1 MLRPLR
7 AAWRLL
13 RVAVHVL
20 HGLAIVRWRF
30 GALDAAGRR
39 ERVLWWSRALL
50 RHLGI
55 TLVVQGTPRTG
66 AKLFVANH
74 ISWLDIVAINATAP
88 ARFVSKAEVR
98 HWPVLHQL
106 VTAAGTLYL
115 ERDKRRDA
123 LRVVH
128 QVAQALQDGDTVA
141 VFPEGTTGTGH
152 QLLPFHANLLQAAIA
167 TSTPVQPIALR
178 YSDHREAV
186 SSAVAYV
193 GDTTI
198 VQSLWWVACAD
209 GLQVTVRLLEP
220 LGSRHADRRALA
232 QHARDRIEHA
242 LNPVQPT

>member
-1 MLRPLR
+1 MLRSLR
-7 AAWRLL
+7 ALGRLL

-20 HGLAIVRWRF
+20 HGLLIVHWTF
-30 GALDAAGRR
+30 GRLDAAARQQ
-39 ERVLWWSRALL
+39 RVQWWSRALL

-55 TLVVQGTPRTG
+55 TLVVRGTPRPG

-98 HWPVLHQL
+98 HWPVLHRL

-115 ERDKRRDA
+115 EREKRRDA

-128 QVAQALQDGDTVA
+128 QVAQALHHGDTVA

-167 TSTPVQPIALR
+167 TGVPVQPIALR
-178 YSDHREAV
+178 YSDRREAI
-186 SSAVAYV
+186 SCAVAYV

-198 VQSLWWVACAD
+198 VQSLWWVARAD
-209 GLQVTVRLLEP
+209 GLQVTVHLLEP
-220 LGSRHADRRALA
+220 LGTHHAERRALA
-232 QHARDRIEHA
+232 QRARQAIEQA
-242 LNPVQPT
+242 LAA

>member
-1 MLRPLR
+1 MLRSLR
-7 AAWRLL
+7 AVWRLF

-20 HGLAIVRWRF
+20 QGLFIVWSRF
-30 GALDAAGRR
+30 GVLDAEGRR

-55 TLVVQGTPRTG
+55 ALVVRGTPRPG

-98 HWPVLHQL
+98 RWPVIHRL
-106 VTAAGTLYL
+106 VTAADTLYL
-115 ERDKRRDA
+115 EREKRRDA

-128 QVAQALQDGDTVA
+128 QVAEALQAGDTVA

-152 QLLPFHANLLQAAIA
+152 ELLPFHANLLQAAIA
-167 TSTPVQPIALR
+167 TEIPVQPIALR
-178 YSDHREAV
+178 YSDHGDAI
-186 SSAVAYV
+186 SAAVAYV
-193 GDTTI
+193 GDTTL

-209 GLQVTVRLLEP
+209 GLRVTVTLVEAQ
-220 LGSRHADRRALA
+220 GTRHLDRRALA
-232 QHARDRIEHA
+232 QRVRGLIEEA
-242 LNPVQPT
+242 LAAG